1 MTDERRKANTLTD
14 AQEMA
19 EAYCKQN
26 HILKSS
32 ETIAIN

>member
-19 EAYCKQN
+19 EAYCNTVKPYFDHQKP
-26 HILKSS
+26 LR
-32 ETIAIN
+32 

>member
-1 MTDERRKANTLTD
+1 MTDERKANTLTD

-19 EAYCKQN
+19 EAYCNTVN